1 MYATIEQANAAVIAR
16 IREAPALAGCGS
28 GAPLDP
34 QLAEGRKL
42 LHAGPP
48 VTWQEMSGP
57 VRGACIG
64 ACLFEGWAQDE
75 QQALALL
82 AGEIEFIPCHSV
94 SAVGRWAASPRPT
107 CRWWWSGTPFTAI
120 TPTAT

>member
-16 IREAPALAGCGS
+16 IREARPHWQDVDLAHR
-28 GAPLDP
+28 LIP

-82 AGEIEFIPCHSV
+82 AQ
-94 SAVGRWAASPRPT
+94 GRSSSSRA
-107 CRWWWSGTPFTAI
+107 TA
-120 TPTAT
+120 